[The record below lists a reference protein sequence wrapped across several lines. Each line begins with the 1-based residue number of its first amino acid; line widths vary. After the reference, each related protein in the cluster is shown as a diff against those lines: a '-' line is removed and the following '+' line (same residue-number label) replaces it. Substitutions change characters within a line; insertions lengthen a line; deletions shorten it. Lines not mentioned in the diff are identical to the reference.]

1 MSTYEE
7 YGKDITSLN
16 GQGLPNPKTLIT
28 DSWALQESR
37 ELALNIHL
45 IVSWLLLEVVLD
57 SNIRVSRDIFSLGPR
72 TMFSQGMEPSDS
84 FPGFW
89 LSDVKTS
96 KKSLIMLIRL
106 CLLNGC
112 GHAPCYPALQR
123 ILTPGYYS
131 GIWLILWCPHTTF
144 QQILFFLRR

>member
-37 ELALNIHL
+37 ELALNIRL

-84 FPGFW
+84 FPGFCFDLVMWRPAKSHSSCWSDSVCSMAVAMLLAILPSRESW
-89 LSDVKTS
+89 LLDTTLVYGWF
-96 KKSLIMLIRL
+96 
-106 CLLNGC
+106 CD
-112 GHAPCYPALQR
+112 APIQPSNKFCF
-123 ILTPGYYS
+123 S
-131 GIWLILWCPHTTF
+131 
-144 QQILFFLRR
+144 